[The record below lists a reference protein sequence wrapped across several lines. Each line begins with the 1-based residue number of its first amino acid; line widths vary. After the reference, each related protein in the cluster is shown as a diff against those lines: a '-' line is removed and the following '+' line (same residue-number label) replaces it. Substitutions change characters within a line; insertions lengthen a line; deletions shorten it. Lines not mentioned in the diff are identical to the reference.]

1 MARVLVAEDDEGM
14 RSAIES
20 ALTQDGFDVTT
31 AVDGRSALALARTC
45 EFHLLLADVRMPHM
59 TGLELL
65 PAVKRLKPDLPVLL
79 MTGYS
84 NVEDA
89 LEAMNGGAVD
99 YLTKPLDFDA
109 LRESVR
115 ELTNGTVEPES
126 HVFTCGYCTQP
137 LTAVA
142 GHYGDVIT
150 CPGCQHAITVPYPRI
165 GPGSVLDG
173 YQLGE
178 MIGSGAICDVHEATG
193 LATGESVAVKLFR
206 PGLHVS
212 ALLARF
218 KVEIELCAMLEHP
231 NLVRAH
237 AAGKSHGV
245 LYLAMDR
252 VFGDNLQAKVNNG
265 HVFAERDALK
275 VAAGVA
281 AALEYAWD
289 TCQLLHR
296 DVKPENIMIDAD
308 GTVKLL
314 DLGLAKSLDAQHG
327 LTLVPTAMGTPRF
340 FSPEQAGREAVIDC
354 RTDIYSLG
362 ASLYYLLTGQPSF
375 SGPLIEI
382 IDQVLNVDPI
392 PVDVLAAVS
401 PACAELVTRMMQKDP
416 TDRPAD
422 WGEVRRLVD
431 GILGD

>member
-1 MARVLVAEDDEGM
+1 MARILVAEDDAGM
-14 RSAIES
+14 RGAIEA
-20 ALTQDGFDVTT
+20 ALQQDGFDVTT
-31 AVDGRSALALARTC
+31 VVDGRSALALVRTC
-45 EFHLLLADVRMPHM
+45 EFQLVLADVRMPHM

-65 PAVKRLKPDLPVLL
+65 PAVKQVKPDLPVLL

-84 NVEDA
+84 TVDDA
-89 LEAMNGGAVD
+89 VKAMNEGAAD
-99 YLTKPLDFDA
+99 YLTKPLDFGT
-109 LRESVR
+109 LLKTVG
-115 ELTNGTVEPES
+115 ELTNGAGEMES
-126 HVFTCGYCTQP
+126 HVFTCGYCGQP

-142 GHYGDVIT
+142 GHYGNVIT
-150 CPGCQHAITVPYPRI
+150 CPGCLHAITVPYPRI
-165 GPGSVLDG
+165 GVGSVLDG

-178 MIGSGAICDVHEATG
+178 MIGSGAICDVHEATA
-193 LATGESVAVKLFR
+193 LATGESVAVKIFR
-206 PGLHVS
+206 PGLHVNN
-212 ALLARF
+212 LLDRF
-218 KVEIELCAMLEHP
+218 QVEIELCAMLEHP

-252 VFGDNLQAKVNNG
+252 VYGDNLQVKVDG
-265 HVFAERDALK
+265 GGIFPECEALK

-296 DVKPENIMIDAD
+296 DVKPENIMIDTD

-340 FSPEQAGREAVIDC
+340 FSPEQAGFDVVIDC

-362 ASLYYLLTGQPSF
+362 ATLYFLVPGQPSF
-375 SGPLIEI
+375 SGAVMEI
-382 IDQVLNVDPI
+382 IRQVLNEDPI

-401 PACAELVTRMMQKDP
+401 PECAHLIDYMMQKHPD
-416 TDRPAD
+416 DRPKD
-422 WGEVRRLVD
+422 WSEVRRLVD
-431 GILGD
+431 DLLNA